1 MEGSLMEYYSD
12 ELINLIADYIDKLRD
27 SYNIDPLHSITVD
40 SFTQYGNSNIYR
52 IYITITPA
60 KYLRK
65 YIIDNNKVLFEQ
77 NIKSLYDIIK
87 NRYNLVDVDVHV
99 IGKRDYI
106 MIMLNPKLG
115 EYLFNTKT
123 FEKLILLNEDDYDK
137 SLFRN
142 IDLNRYLTLLNSN
155 IYQLNKLCL
164 DEENKQICTNDYFS
178 LKYHKKHKNDTIIS
192 PSENVP
198 GQILIGNIEGIPM
211 NGIITKIDDKRKIVY
226 ISDYDPSTMPSPTPL
241 TLEILNNYSI
251 PFKKYKNGYQE
262 VEFNKKTGRYNKFNI
277 VNLYNY

>member
-1 MEGSLMEYYSD
+1 MEYYSD

-27 SYNIDPLHSITVD
+27 SYKIDPLHSITVD

-123 FEKLILLNEDDYDK
+123 FEMLTLLNENDYDK

-164 DEENKQICTNDYFS
+164 DEENKQICANDYFS

-211 NGIITKIDDKRKIVY
+211 NGIITKIDDNRKIVY

-241 TLEILNNYSI
+241 TLEILDNYSI

-262 VEFNKKTGRYNKFNI
+262 VELNKKTGRYNKFNI